1 MIPDT
6 QRAQLPPLEHGE
18 LSGGASVERANAG
31 RSAEQAYKPGRA
43 SPRVLLLTSLAML
56 AFAANSLLTR
66 AAFQTTSID
75 AASFTAIRVISGALT
90 LLVIL
95 LLQRGKATHTKTG
108 WRSAILLFTYAA
120 AFSFAYRDIS
130 TGAGALVLFASA
142 QLLMILFGLHKGERT
157 SVPGLLI
164 ALGGMAAF
172 LAPSASA
179 PSWSAA
185 ALMVLAG
192 FAWGG
197 FSLLGRSSDSP
208 IANTAGSFLWAVPFA
223 LVLVLIQREH
233 LSVDRM
239 GAAYALLSGSLAS
252 AIGYAIWYWV
262 RVRMTAISAGAV
274 QLLVPVLS
282 AALGALILGE
292 EISLKSSISALAALL
307 GVAWVALTAK
317 LGKNAA

>member
-1 MIPDT
+1 M
-6 QRAQLPPLEHGE
+6 
-18 LSGGASVERANAG
+18 
-31 RSAEQAYKPGRA
+31 
-43 SPRVLLLTSLAML
+43 
-56 AFAANSLLTR
+56 
-66 AAFQTTSID
+66 
-75 AASFTAIRVISGALT
+75 ISGALT

-108 WRSAILLFTYAA
+108 WWSAILLFTYAA

-157 SVPGLLI
+157 SVPGLL
-164 ALGGMAAF
+164 MA
-172 LAPSASA
+172 
-179 PSWSAA
+179 
-185 ALMVLAG
+185 LAG

-223 LVLVLIQREH
+223 LVLILIQREH

-292 EISLKSSISALAALL
+292 EISLKSSISALVVLL
-307 GVAWVALTAK
+307 GVIWVALTTK
-317 LGKNAA
+317 QGKNAA

>member
-1 MIPDT
+1 M
-6 QRAQLPPLEHGE
+6 EK
-18 LSGGASVERANAG
+18 ANASRG
-31 RSAEQAYKPGRA
+31 AEQTYRPSRA
-43 SPRVLLLTSLAML
+43 SARVLALTILAMV

-75 AASFTAIRVISGALT
+75 AASFTAIRLISGALT

-95 LLQRGKATHTKTG
+95 LLQRGKATQTKTG
-108 WRSAILLFTYAA
+108 WWSAILLFTYVA

-142 QLLMILFGLHKGERT
+142 QLLMIIFGLHKGERT
-157 SVPGLLI
+157 SVLGLLM
-164 ALGGMAAF
+164 ALSGLAAF
-172 LAPSASA
+172 LAPSAST
-179 PSWSAA
+179 PSWSAT
-185 ALMVLAG
+185 ALMAVAG

-208 IANTAGSFLWAVPFA
+208 IASTAGSFLWAIPFA
-223 LVLVLIQREH
+223 LVLILIQREH
-233 LSVDRM
+233 LSVERM

-274 QLLVPVLS
+274 QLSVPVLS

-292 EISLKSSISALAALL
+292 EISLKSSISALAVLG
-307 GVAWVALTAK
+307 GVAWITLTAK
-317 LGKNAA
+317 AGKHRQPAVKIDEARQRNC